1 MFGDLIHGAL
11 IGVRDVVGDLV
22 KDQQT
27 KTKEPADRQVA
38 RYYWEHRGKPDALKQ
53 YVEQNAPPGSNLMG
67 EMHRY
72 ETAME
77 QELRRRGIIQDGEK

>member
-27 KTKEPADRQVA
+27 KTKEPADISVA
-38 RYYWEHRGKPDALKQ
+38 RYYWQHRGKPDELKKF
-53 YVEQNAPPGSNLMG
+53 VEQNAPPNSNTLA
-67 EMHRY
+67 EMDRY
-72 ETAME
+72 EKAME
-77 QELRRRGIIQDGEK
+77 QELRRRGIITE